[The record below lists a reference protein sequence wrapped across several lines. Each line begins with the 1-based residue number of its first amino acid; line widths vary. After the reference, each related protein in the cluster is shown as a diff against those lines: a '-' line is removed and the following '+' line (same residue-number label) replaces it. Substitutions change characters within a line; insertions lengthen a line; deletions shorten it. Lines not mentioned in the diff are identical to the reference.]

1 MITINRNN
9 NLSIFFPIQNCRG
22 QVFPLQAAG
31 GYAGVE
37 GAKNIFHSN
46 TKYFFMLTKYYQ
58 ANEYPAY
65 PRLRELRPLY
75 PGDTFTTLNE
85 SWCEDKAEV
94 AHNFTPTL

>member
-1 MITINRNN
+1 M
-9 NLSIFFPIQNCRG
+9 
-22 QVFPLQAAG
+22 
-31 GYAGVE
+31 E
-37 GAKNIFHSN
+37 GAKIFSVLI
-46 TKYFFMLTKYYQ
+46 KYFSVLTKYYQ

-94 AHNFTPTL
+94 ATNFTPTL

>member
-1 MITINRNN
+1 MITINRKD

-22 QVFPLQAAG
+22 QMFPLQAAG

-37 GAKNIFHSN
+37 GEKIFSVPI
-46 TKYFFMLTKYYQ
+46 KYFSMLTKYYQ

-94 AHNFTPTL
+94 ATNFTPTL